1 MGMIT
6 EYGIP
11 VTNTMDEADQHRLW
25 LGAVAKDRDKN
36 AFAQLFRHFAP
47 RLLSHARRQLGN
59 DAQAQEMV
67 QEAMTKVWLKAHL
80 YHPDKGRV
88 STWVFTVARNVSY
101 DMMRRAQARP
111 EHPSAEDLYLEPAM
125 DSEMEADQLDQPVL
139 RQQLEQYCRHLPP
152 KQLQVVTMIYF
163 EDRSHQEVADALGV
177 PLGTVKSRLRLALN
191 RIREL
196 LDEHH

>member
-1 MGMIT
+1 MQMIA
-6 EYGIP
+6 EHRVP
-11 VTNTMDEADQHRLW
+11 VTKVKDEAEQHRLW
-25 LGAVAKDRDKN
+25 LRAVAEQRDKT
-36 AFAQLFRHFAP
+36 AFAHLFRHFAP
-47 RLLSHARRQLGN
+47 RLLSHARHQLGS
-59 DAQAQEMV
+59 DALAQEMV

-88 STWVFTVARNVSY
+88 STWVFTVARNVSF

-111 EHPSAEDLYLEPAM
+111 EHPSAEDLYLEPALEF
-125 DSEMEADQLDQPVL
+125 DAESDQLDQPIL
-139 RQQLEQYCRHLPP
+139 RQQLEQFCQHLPP

-196 LDEHH
+196 LDEQH

>member
-1 MGMIT
+1 M
-6 EYGIP
+6 
-11 VTNTMDEADQHRLW
+11 TNTMDEADQHRLW

-59 DAQAQEMV
+59 DALAQEMV

>member
-1 MGMIT
+1 MT
-6 EYGIP
+6 KP
-11 VTNTMDEADQHRLW
+11 VNEAEQHKSW
-25 LGAVAKDRDKN
+25 LAAVAQERDKA

-59 DAQAQEMV
+59 DALAQEMV
-67 QEAMTKVWLKAHL
+67 QETMTKVWLKANL
-80 YHPDKGRV
+80 YHADKGRV

-111 EHPSAEDLYLEPAM
+111 EHPSSEDLYLEPA
-125 DSEMEADQLDQPVL
+125 SESELEGDAMDQPIL
-139 RQQLEQYCRHLPP
+139 RQQLEQFCRHLPP
-152 KQLQVVTMIYF
+152 KQQQVVTMIYF

-196 LDEHH
+196 LDDPH